1 MPDEVAKLAEKLGE
15 VMIESPW
22 QGGICGPTEYVT
34 LRSVLVCAADNDMGQ
49 LEALA
54 RVALEF
60 RKDQEIAACVK
71 AWTPTPDRPI
81 GIANRDIKPGE
92 TVTLSEMPGADIEL
106 FPGVFSYLAAK
117 ALRDEVESEEQP

>member
-54 RVALEF
+54 RVAL
-60 RKDQEIAACVK
+60 DWVK
-71 AWTPTPDRPI
+71 ERGYI
-81 GIANRDIKPGE
+81 NLNVGE
-92 TVTLSEMPGADIEL
+92 HDVDKFYP
-106 FPGVFSYLAAK
+106 
-117 ALRDEVESEEQP
+117 EEPK